1 MSVVSTATTNINRK
15 LKQVGKFENIKNS
28 TRLNDANVC
37 YVSVELLKYYCLENN
52 FTTHNNFFGCFPNNN
67 NFYDDYVI
75 NSNDNGNNNESET
88 NKNENNNEN
97 KNENNT
103 VNHSSKAL
111 RQDDKN
117 SSNYGYYQSSQIA
130 LWGCRAIKNLSK
142 STTLKAKYIDMGVR
156 EVVEMLEKKYKNE
169 RSVREWIV
177 IAAESIN

>member
-67 NFYDDYVI
+67 N
-75 NSNDNGNNNESET
+75 NDNNNVNNNGNNNESDT

-97 KNENNT
+97 NT
-103 VNHSSKAL
+103 VNYSSKPVS
-111 RQDDKN
+111 QNDKN
-117 SSNYGYYQSSQIA
+117 NENYGYYQSSQIA

-142 STTLKAKYIDMGVR
+142 STTLKAKYIDMGVK
-156 EVVEMLEKKYKNE
+156 EVVEVLEKKYKNE
-169 RSVREWIV
+169 MSVREWIV
-177 IAAESIN
+177 MVAESIN